1 MSLSGYPGVVMAE
14 SALQPNDRAV
24 WIGALTLGVVAAAVV
39 WTVRVVLPY
48 KGIDLRD
55 HGNGVIGLTL
65 LAGVVVLGALYA
77 WFRSFPVVAAALV
90 FLASFSAFLLSRAGS
105 RPIVILATFGAFI
118 VTSMIVASEWSNS
131 LMRIIVVFFG
141 VAVLALILR
150 IGRAELEEVQVQNA
164 RGTAVF
170 FYNKLATLTDDMNTQ
185 TAALP
190 ARARSAYDT
199 AHQALLDAVGGKDLP
214 RPSGCDTVAAGSVD
228 ATLCQLAPTLEQ
240 DLRCAGQ
247 APAAGCQ
254 AAIADLTLEAQR
266 VAALSAAATLSAG
279 ERARIAAFAA
289 AVSAIGAA
297 LNPPAGAKKA
307 LGAATAAVGELCT
320 DARGQIDEGPPV
332 SCTAASKGA
341 GGASVTPGPGSPP
354 VATAARALLLSTATA
369 RQLTAAAQLAVN
381 PSDSATKDLADANNA
396 LAVATAQKDD
406 PAPGQSLDA
415 TIPAGGARLA
425 RSVPGI
431 GGTRVPLVLGQ
442 IGWGLLGGLA
452 LLGYRRLEILNRR
465 RSRGL
470 VTINQLQ
477 GADTHADYDAAFRRH
492 VLSNVSE
499 PGSIPGGTT
508 EASITDLL
516 GATDPVGIVK
526 NVVAAISA
534 ITAITPDFELDATYR
549 GPETSAA
556 DAGSATG
563 APGAVTATAT
573 ATATDDPAPAPNSG
587 APHQVFIR
595 VRDARTKTTL
605 KTNVVT
611 AATADLA
618 LRSAGYWAAGYIL
631 SRDSTAPEWS
641 RWTLPSAT
649 ALAVYDD
656 AAERGAADA
665 EAKLRAAL
673 ALAPVSGLLL
683 SAMANTLELNGKPLE
698 TLDLN
703 LRAATRYPR
712 YPIARYRLA
721 MSLSNL
727 ASDAEVWDTTPL
739 PAKRRILRSL
749 GDCFQACNMKIE
761 SPPTKVEDLTT
772 AKLFALAQSFR
783 AETLILFE
791 RRRVALAALRRSE
804 RRYWAPMLFTTEGW
818 RERRLYY
825 ETIDS
830 AQYVIGE
837 RIVQLDPN
845 ANLPRHE
852 IEKQAES
859 AESWQTVYNLAC
871 FCAVRSARTGSDDR
885 RAALELLERIFE
897 KDPGGQLTQEWVDR
911 DPDLQ
916 NLTREARF
924 ATFRS
929 WLPVCPAAAT
939 REET

>member
-1 MSLSGYPGVVMAE
+1 
-14 SALQPNDRAV
+14 
-24 WIGALTLGVVAAAVV
+24 
-39 WTVRVVLPY
+39 
-48 KGIDLRD
+48 
-55 HGNGVIGLTL
+55 
-65 LAGVVVLGALYA
+65 
-77 WFRSFPVVAAALV
+77 VAAALV
-90 FLASFSAFLLSRAGS
+90 FLASFSAFFVSRAGS
-105 RPIVILATFGAFI
+105 RPIVILVTFGAFI
-118 VTSMIVASEWSNS
+118 ATCMIVASEWSNS
-131 LMRIIVVFFG
+131 LMRLIVVFFG

-150 IGRAELEEVQVQNA
+150 SGRAELEEVQVHNA
-164 RGTAVF
+164 RGTAVSL
-170 FYNKLATLTDDMNTQ
+170 YNSLATLTDDMNTHI
-185 TAALP
+185 AALP
-190 ARARSAYDT
+190 AGARSAYDT

-214 RPSGCDTVAAGSVD
+214 RPSGCDTVAADSVD
-228 ATLCQLAPTLEQ
+228 ASLCQLAPQLKR
-240 DLRCAGQ
+240 DLRCIGA
-247 APAAGCQ
+247 ADEAGCQ
-254 AAIADLTLEAQR
+254 ADITDLTVEKQR
-266 VAALSAAATLSAG
+266 VAALRAAATLSAG
-279 ERARIAAFAA
+279 ERVRIAAFAA
-289 AVSAIGAA
+289 SIGAIDAA
-297 LNPPAGAKKA
+297 LNPPDGPKKA
-307 LGAATAAVGELCT
+307 LGAATEAVDTLCT
-320 DARGQIDEGPPV
+320 DARGQVDKKPPV
-332 SCTAASKGA
+332 SCTASSTGA
-341 GGASVTPGPGSPP
+341 GMA
-354 VATAARALLLSTATA
+354 ANARALLLSTANA
-369 RQLTAAAQLAVN
+369 KQLAAAAQLAVN
-381 PSDSATKDLADANNA
+381 PSDSATKDLAEANNA

-470 VTINQLQ
+470 VTINKLQ

-508 EASITDLL
+508 EVSITDLL

-526 NVVAAISA
+526 KVVAAIST

-556 DAGSATG
+556 DAGSAVS

-573 ATATDDPAPAPNSG
+573 ATNADDPAPAPNSG
-587 APHQVFIR
+587 APHQVFVR
-595 VRDARTKTTL
+595 VRNARTKTTL

-631 SRDSTAPEWS
+631 SGDSTAPEWS

-665 EAKLRAAL
+665 EAKLCAAL

-727 ASDAEVWDTTPL
+727 ASDAEGWDTTPL

-749 GDCFQACNMKIE
+749 CDCFQACNVKIE

-772 AKLFALAQSFR
+772 TELFALAQRFR

-818 RERRLYY
+818 KERRLYY

-830 AQYVIGE
+830 AQYVIEE
-837 RIVQLDPN
+837 RFNPLDPT
-845 ANLPRHE
+845 ANLSSDE
-852 IEKQAES
+852 IEKQADS

-871 FCAVRSARTGSDDR
+871 FCAVRSARTGPDDR
-885 RAALELLERIFE
+885 RTALQLLERIFE

-916 NLTREARF
+916 NLKREARF